1 MQILMVSW
9 EYPPVVVGGLGRH
22 VDALSG
28 ELAAAGHHVVVLSR
42 QPTGSDATTHPTAL
56 TVVDPRKSDEPTPPG
71 GGSSVGS
78 RRMSEEPTPSGGG
91 SSVGSLRVL
100 RVAEDPPHLEFRRD
114 LVAWTLA
121 WGHAAVRAA
130 LQQLRG
136 WAPDVVHAHD
146 WLAAHAGIA
155 LADVLDVPLVATV
168 HATEAGRNA
177 GRLATPLQQQVH
189 SVEWWLARRA
199 DALITCSTAMH
210 DEVEELF
217 GPSLAP
223 VEVVP
228 NGIALHDW
236 TVAPQHTAAARARWV
251 PDGGPL
257 LVYFGRLEHEK
268 GVQDLLAALPRI
280 RRGHPGTRLLVV
292 GTGTQRD
299 LLVERA
305 RTAQCH
311 GVDFAGH
318 LPDAELAAAVAA
330 ADAVVLP
337 SHYEPFGIVAL
348 EAAAAGA
355 PLVVARSGGLAEV
368 VVDGETGVS
377 FVPRDVNG
385 LADAVGRVLDD
396 PPAAAHR
403 AARARERLATDFAWA
418 GIAARTGAVYGA
430 ARRRPAVPLGRPEI
444 PTGSAFR
451 DGAFRDGAFRDGAFR
466 DGAFRDGAFRDG
478 AFRDA
483 VGAP

>member
-1 MQILMVSW
+1 
-9 EYPPVVVGGLGRH
+9 
-22 VDALSG
+22 
-28 ELAAAGHHVVVLSR
+28 
-42 QPTGSDATTHPTAL
+42 
-56 TVVDPRKSDEPTPPG
+56 
-71 GGSSVGS
+71 
-78 RRMSEEPTPSGGG
+78 
-91 SSVGSLRVL
+91 
-100 RVAEDPPHLEFRRD
+100 
-114 LVAWTLA
+114 
-121 WGHAAVRAA
+121 VRAA
-130 LQQLRG
+130 LQHLRG

-155 LADVLDVPLVATV
+155 LADARDVPLVATV

-177 GRLATPLQQQVH
+177 GRLVTPLQQQVH

-199 DALITCSTAMH
+199 DALITCSAAMCR
-210 DEVEELF
+210 EVDWLF
-217 GPSLAP
+217 GPALAP

-228 NGIALHDW
+228 NGIAPREW
-236 TVAPQHTAAARARWV
+236 TVAPQDAAAARTRWV

-299 LLVERA
+299 VLVEQA
-305 RTAQCH
+305 RTAPCH

-318 LPDAELAAAVAA
+318 LPDGELAAAVAA

-368 VVDGETGVS
+368 VVDGETGLS
-377 FVPRDVNG
+377 FAPRDVAG

-396 PPAAAHR
+396 PPAAARR

-418 GIAARTGAVYGA
+418 AIAARTAAVYGA
-430 ARRRPAVPLGRPEI
+430 ARRRPPVPLGRPTI
-444 PTGSAFR
+444 PTGAAFR
-451 DGAFRDGAFRDGAFR
+451 DVL
-466 DGAFRDGAFRDG
+466 
-478 AFRDA
+478 DA
-483 VGAP
+483 P